1 MFVAILLITGTLMA
15 IFGVLGYLKGHAWGF
30 IGLLLLLGAFV
41 LLQGKPDFIVSTLNG
56 LYLGVMLA
64 LRGGLSALSSGDLE
78 AAKATLSSIER
89 PFNDDNRVLAL
100 LLVVVVVV
108 LLSLILGRFT
118 KGAASVWGMIW
129 GLLQGYIFAAIVLP
143 MLIPSRWAILPVPYL
158 RLAQD
163 AVDKDIYHDHGSKVD
178 IWGQMLA
185 SLSKPENI
193 RYLGIILGLLIVLL
207 VLFAVRKGVKSGAK
221 AAANSAAK
229 K

>member
-1 MFVAILLITGTLMA
+1 MFVAIILITGTLMA

-30 IGLLLLLGAFV
+30 IGLLLLLATFV

-89 PFNDDNRVLAL
+89 PFNDSNRVLAL

-108 LLSLILGRFT
+108 LLSLILGKWT

-129 GLLQGYIFAAIVLP
+129 GLMQGYIFAAIVLP

-163 AVDKDIYHDHGSKVD
+163 TVEKDHHHGHNKVD

-193 RYLGIILGLLIVLL
+193 RYLAIIIGLIIVLL
-207 VLFAVRKGVKSGAK
+207 VLYAVRKGVKSGAK